1 MGLGTKRARVLNI
14 LLLTVLIASLA
25 ASLADSGAFDGI
37 SEKVRSLPDKAAALL
52 RREDGGEAAAP
63 EAESLEG
70 KWYSVSLY
78 CSEES
83 LEPDNMIFRYYDFKD
98 DGTCDNLYRQY
109 QRADSGLPAF
119 QTRWQLVEDHLS
131 HETYAVDGGAWLSIC
146 VEGAPPGHFFENSE
160 FDYTYGYELRNGT
173 LSIAYDGSETVY
185 YRTDLDYGGAEQ
197 LIAGLSGQTQRLT
210 GTWTTARRNERS
222 EIETTTYT
230 FGTDGTVT
238 LSPCV
243 YLNGAYE
250 PDLAEGEQ
258 GWFVAPMGHPSTYGT
273 YTFDGKSVVMEF
285 LSDDVTGSDEWI
297 NWTEVYTVGGD
308 LESALELDGERY
320 VLEKAAMDMESL
332 WDVTGVDSSVY

>member
-1 MGLGTKRARVLNI
+1 M
-14 LLLTVLIASLA
+14 
-25 ASLADSGAFDGI
+25 
-37 SEKVRSLPDKAAALL
+37 
-52 RREDGGEAAAP
+52 
-63 EAESLEG
+63 
-70 KWYSVSLY
+70 
-78 CSEES
+78 
-83 LEPDNMIFRYYDFKD
+83 
-98 DGTCDNLYRQY
+98 
-109 QRADSGLPAF
+109 GLPAGEAEEEHLWDSSSDALGHF
-119 QTRWQLVEDHLS
+119 HYAFLVSGGLSDKGHVLPGLGCGFHQTGFLRVHRFCPALSWHLS
-131 HETYAVDGGAWLSIC
+131 
-146 VEGAPPGHFFENSE
+146 
-160 FDYTYGYELRNGT
+160 
-173 LSIAYDGSETVY
+173 VY
-185 YRTDLDYGGAEQ
+185 YDENYPLERMGHGPGQQKGPCPEHPPLDAADSLACQLTGGFGSLRTDLDYGDAEQ

-210 GTWTTARRNERS
+210 GIWTIARRNERS